1 MRSAV
6 RPLRYLIT
14 KGRISMTFHIFC
26 YGIFFFGFQTDLNSL
41 PSILKKME
49 RFYWTYKCIFWTVF
63 IFIAY

>member
-26 YGIFFFGFQTDLNSL
+26 YGIFFGFQIDLNSI

-49 RFYWTYKCIFWTVF
+49 RFF
-63 IFIAY
+63 IRHIIAYLDSF